1 MDNNYITKEDFKKFK
16 EGLKHIVMD
25 LIERV
30 ERLENTVNQIY
41 DISKDTKV
49 LTEEIREEIISKVVK
64 VPLKETKPVSSDL
77 VKYNKENLKELFNV
91 TTDDWTK
98 KFIQSIMTKGY
109 DTLTQKQFNKLLELA
124 NKANYNKP
132 LKDV

>member
-41 DISKDTKV
+41 DISKDTKT